1 MTKLDSRHKHSA
13 FTLIELLIV
22 VAIIGILAAIAVPNF
37 VNSQMRAKVVR
48 SLADMNAVKTAN
60 EMYRLDNNAYMA
72 GPAELGALIGSNFM
86 GDRVR
91 QQLTTP
97 IAYMAS
103 FLYDPFVAIENPDN
117 AGAAGRF
124 IPLGLYHYR
133 NVRGDRRYITGGD
146 WHPDAEWLA
155 KSPGPDRWHYPS
167 PGCLYREMAYKP
179 SNGLRS
185 AGDIIVSN
193 IGILG
198 ETYPGREG
206 TP

>member
-37 VNSQMRAKVVR
+37 LNSQMRAKVAR

-60 EMYRLDNNAYMA
+60 EMYRLDNNGYMA
-72 GPAELGALIGSNFM
+72 GPAELAVAIGTDFM
-86 GDRVR
+86 GDRVW

-97 IAYMAS
+97 IAYMAG
-103 FLYDPFVAIENPDN
+103 FLYDPFVGIENPN
-117 AGAAGRF
+117 SEGAAGRF
-124 IPLGLYHYR
+124 FPLGLYHYR
-133 NVRGDRRYITGGD
+133 NVRGDRQNITGFD

-155 KSPGPDRWHYPS
+155 KSPGPDSWHYPS
-167 PGCLYREMAYKP
+167 PGRLYREMAYKP

-198 ETYPGREG
+198 ETYPGRDG

>member
-1 MTKLDSRHKHSA
+1 MGKCG

-37 VNSQMRAKVVR
+37 MNAQIRAKAAR
-48 SLADMNAVKTAN
+48 ALADMDAVKSAM
-60 EMYRLDNNAYMA
+60 EMYRLDYNVYMA
-72 GPAELGALIGSNFM
+72 GPAELEAEMGADFM
-86 GDRVR
+86 GDRVW

-97 IAYMAS
+97 IAYMAT
-103 FLYDPFVAIENPDN
+103 FLYDPFVPIENPDST
-117 AGAAGRF
+117 GAAGRF
-124 IPLGLYHYR
+124 FPLGLYHYR
-133 NVRGDRRYITGGD
+133 NVRGDRKYINGGD

-167 PGCLYREMAYKP
+167 PGRLYREMAYKA

-198 ETYPGREG
+198 ETYIGRDG
-206 TP
+206 QP